1 MLLCYNSI
9 RKRKEVGNNMNTLTY
24 NCLADHRMYVMTC
37 KDESLD
43 TYMKMMFEN
52 DVYKV
57 NLNDE
62 VEFTSYSDYEQW
74 KKVANNINTLT
85 YNLKNDFNNYV
96 ITCNDEWLD
105 MYMELLFENGAYR
118 VNLNNNVVFA
128 DLSTYE
134 SWKQVMEE

>member
-1 MLLCYNSI
+1 
-9 RKRKEVGNNMNTLTY
+9 MNTLTY
-24 NCLADHRMYVMTC
+24 RCLADPLTYEMTC
-37 KDESLD
+37 RDDALD

-62 VEFTSYSDYEQW
+62 VEFTSYSQYESW
-74 KKVANNINTLT
+74 KNEKNHINTLT

-128 DLSTYE
+128 DLSTYDL
-134 SWKQVMEE
+134 WKNEK

>member
-1 MLLCYNSI
+1 
-9 RKRKEVGNNMNTLTY
+9 MNTLTY
-24 NCLADHRMYVMTC
+24 RCLADPLTYEMTC
-37 KDESLD
+37 RDDALD

-62 VEFTSYSDYEQW
+62 VEFTSYADYEQW
-74 KKVANNINTLT
+74 KNEKNHINTLT

-105 MYMELLFENGAYR
+105 MYMQLLFENGAYR

-134 SWKQVMEE
+134 LWKNEK

>member
-1 MLLCYNSI
+1 
-9 RKRKEVGNNMNTLTY
+9 MNTLTY
-24 NCLADHRMYVMTC
+24 RCLADHRTYVMTC
-37 KDESLD
+37 SDDALD

-62 VEFTSYSDYEQW
+62 LEFTSYSDYEKW
-74 KKVANNINTLT
+74 KNVKTNINTLT

-96 ITCNDEWLD
+96 ITCKDEWLD
-105 MYMELLFENGAYR
+105 MYMQLLFENDAYR

-128 DLSTYE
+128 DLSTYDL
-134 SWKQVMEE
+134 WKNGK

>member
-1 MLLCYNSI
+1 
-9 RKRKEVGNNMNTLTY
+9 MNTLTY
-24 NCLADHRMYVMTC
+24 RCLADPLTYEMTC
-37 KDESLD
+37 RNDALD

-62 VEFTSYSDYEQW
+62 VEFTSYADYESW
-74 KKVANNINTLT
+74 KNEKNSINTLT

-134 SWKQVMEE
+134 LWKNEK

>member
-1 MLLCYNSI
+1 
-9 RKRKEVGNNMNTLTY
+9 MNTLTY
-24 NCLADHRMYVMTC
+24 RCLADPLTYEMTC
-37 KDESLD
+37 RDDALD

-62 VEFTSYSDYEQW
+62 VEFTSYADYESW
-74 KKVANNINTLT
+74 KNEKNHINTLT

-105 MYMELLFENGAYR
+105 MYMQLLFENGAYR

-134 SWKQVMEE
+134 LWKNEK

>member
-24 NCLADHRMYVMTC
+24 NLRNDTQTYVM
-37 KDESLD
+37 
-43 TYMKMMFEN
+43 
-52 DVYKV
+52 
-57 NLNDE
+57 
-62 VEFTSYSDYEQW
+62 
-74 KKVANNINTLT
+74 
-85 YNLKNDFNNYV
+85 
-96 ITCNDEWLD
+96 TCNDEWLD

-134 SWKQVMEE
+134 LWKNGK

>member
-1 MLLCYNSI
+1 
-9 RKRKEVGNNMNTLTY
+9 MNTLTY
-24 NCLADHRMYVMTC
+24 RCLADHRMYVMTC

-43 TYMKMMFEN
+43 TYMKMMFKN

-62 VEFTSYSDYEQW
+62 VEFTSYSQYENW
-74 KKVANNINTLT
+74 KNEKNNINTLT

-118 VNLNNNVVFA
+118 VNLNNIVVFA
-128 DLSTYE
+128 DLSTYDL
-134 SWKQVMEE
+134 WKNGK

>member
-1 MLLCYNSI
+1 
-9 RKRKEVGNNMNTLTY
+9 MNTLTY
-24 NCLADHRMYVMTC
+24 RCLADHRTYVMTC
-37 KDESLD
+37 KDETLD
-43 TYMKMMFEN
+43 AHMKMMFEN

-62 VEFTSYSDYEQW
+62 VEFTSYSDYEKW
-74 KKVANNINTLT
+74 KNEKKNNINTLT

-105 MYMELLFENGAYR
+105 MYMQLLFENGAYR
-118 VNLNNNVVFA
+118 VNFNNIVVFA

-134 SWKQVMEE
+134 SWKNAK

>member
-1 MLLCYNSI
+1 
-9 RKRKEVGNNMNTLTY
+9 MNTLTY
-24 NCLADHRMYVMTC
+24 RCLADPLTYEMTC
-37 KDESLD
+37 RDDALD

-62 VEFTSYSDYEQW
+62 VEFTSYSQYESW
-74 KKVANNINTLT
+74 KNEKNSINTLT

-134 SWKQVMEE
+134 LWKNGK

>member
-1 MLLCYNSI
+1 
-9 RKRKEVGNNMNTLTY
+9 MNTLTY
-24 NCLADHRMYVMTC
+24 RCLADYRTYVMTC
-37 KDESLD
+37 SDDALD

-74 KKVANNINTLT
+74 KKVANNVNVNTLT

-96 ITCNDEWLD
+96 ITCKDEWLD
-105 MYMELLFENGAYR
+105 MYMQLLFENGAYR

-134 SWKQVMEE
+134 LWKNEK

>member
-1 MLLCYNSI
+1 
-9 RKRKEVGNNMNTLTY
+9 MNTLTY
-24 NCLADHRMYVMTC
+24 RCLADPLTYEMTC
-37 KDESLD
+37 RDDALD
-43 TYMKMMFEN
+43 TYMKTMFDESL

-62 VEFTSYSDYEQW
+62 VEFTSYADYEKW
-74 KKVANNINTLT
+74 KNEKTNINTLT

-105 MYMELLFENGAYR
+105 MYMQLLFENGAYR

-134 SWKQVMEE
+134 SWKNGK

>member
-1 MLLCYNSI
+1 
-9 RKRKEVGNNMNTLTY
+9 MNTLTY
-24 NCLADHRMYVMTC
+24 RCLADPLTYEMTC
-37 KDESLD
+37 RDDALD

-62 VEFTSYSDYEQW
+62 VEFTSYADYESW
-74 KKVANNINTLT
+74 KNEKNSINTLT

-105 MYMELLFENGAYR
+105 MYMELLFKNGAYR

-134 SWKQVMEE
+134 SWKNEK

>member
-24 NCLADHRMYVMTC
+24 RCLADHRTYVLTC
-37 KDESLD
+37 NDESLD
-43 TYMKMMFEN
+43 LYMKLFFEN

-62 VEFTSYSDYEQW
+62 VEFTSYSQYESW
-74 KKVANNINTLT
+74 KNEKNSINTLT

-105 MYMELLFENGAYR
+105 MYMQLLFENGAYR

-128 DLSTYE
+128 ALSTYE
-134 SWKQVMEE
+134 SWKRAMEE

>member
-1 MLLCYNSI
+1 
-9 RKRKEVGNNMNTLTY
+9 MNTLTY
-24 NCLADHRMYVMTC
+24 RCLADHRTYVMTC

-43 TYMKMMFEN
+43 AYMKMMFEN

-62 VEFTSYSDYEQW
+62 VEFTSYSDYEKW
-74 KKVANNINTLT
+74 KNEKKNNINTLT

-105 MYMELLFENGAYR
+105 MYMQLLFENGAYR
-118 VNLNNNVVFA
+118 VNFNNIVVFA

-134 SWKQVMEE
+134 LWKNEK

>member
-1 MLLCYNSI
+1 
-9 RKRKEVGNNMNTLTY
+9 MNTLTY
-24 NCLADHRMYVMTC
+24 RCLADHRTYVMTC

-43 TYMKMMFEN
+43 TYMRMMFEN

-62 VEFTSYSDYEQW
+62 VEFTSYADYENW
-74 KKVANNINTLT
+74 KNEKNHINTLT

-96 ITCNDEWLD
+96 ITCNDEMLD
-105 MYMELLFENGAYR
+105 MYMELLFENVAYR
-118 VNLNNNVVFA
+118 VKLNNNVVFA

-134 SWKQVMEE
+134 LWKNEK

>member
-1 MLLCYNSI
+1 
-9 RKRKEVGNNMNTLTY
+9 MNTLTY
-24 NCLADHRMYVMTC
+24 RCLADPLTYEMTC
-37 KDESLD
+37 RDDALD

-62 VEFTSYSDYEQW
+62 VEFTSYADYEKW
-74 KKVANNINTLT
+74 KNEKNNINTLT

-134 SWKQVMEE
+134 LWKNEK

>member
-1 MLLCYNSI
+1 
-9 RKRKEVGNNMNTLTY
+9 MNTLTY
-24 NCLADHRMYVMTC
+24 RCLADHRTYVMTC

-57 NLNDE
+57 KLNDE
-62 VEFTSYSDYEQW
+62 VEFTSYADYEKW
-74 KKVANNINTLT
+74 KNEKKNNINTLT

-105 MYMELLFENGAYR
+105 MYMQLLFENGAYR
-118 VNLNNNVVFA
+118 VNFNNIVVFG
-128 DLSTYE
+128 DLSTYDL
-134 SWKQVMEE
+134 WKNGK

>member
-1 MLLCYNSI
+1 
-9 RKRKEVGNNMNTLTY
+9 MNTLTY
-24 NCLADHRMYVMTC
+24 RCLADPLTYEMTC
-37 KDESLD
+37 RDDALD

-62 VEFTSYSDYEQW
+62 VEFTSYADYESW
-74 KKVANNINTLT
+74 KNEKNSINTLT

-134 SWKQVMEE
+134 LWKNEKK

>member
-1 MLLCYNSI
+1 
-9 RKRKEVGNNMNTLTY
+9 MNTLTY
-24 NCLADHRMYVMTC
+24 RCLADPLTYEMTC
-37 KDESLD
+37 RDDALD

-62 VEFTSYSDYEQW
+62 VEFTSYADYEQW
-74 KKVANNINTLT
+74 KKVANNVNVNTLT

-96 ITCNDEWLD
+96 ITCKDEWLD
-105 MYMELLFENGAYR
+105 MYMQLLFENGAYR

-134 SWKQVMEE
+134 LWKNEK

>member
-1 MLLCYNSI
+1 
-9 RKRKEVGNNMNTLTY
+9 MNTLTY
-24 NCLADHRMYVMTC
+24 RCLADHRTYVMTC
-37 KDESLD
+37 KDDALD

-74 KKVANNINTLT
+74 KKEKNNVNTLT

-96 ITCNDEWLD
+96 ITCKDEWLD
-105 MYMELLFENGAYR
+105 MYMQLLFENDAYR
-118 VNLNNNVVFA
+118 VNLNNNVVFP

-134 SWKQVMEE
+134 LWKNGK

>member
-1 MLLCYNSI
+1 
-9 RKRKEVGNNMNTLTY
+9 MNTLTY
-24 NCLADHRMYVMTC
+24 RCLADPLTYEMTC
-37 KDESLD
+37 RDDALD

-62 VEFTSYSDYEQW
+62 VEFTSYADYESW
-74 KKVANNINTLT
+74 KNEKNSINTLT

-96 ITCNDEWLD
+96 ITCKDEWLD
-105 MYMELLFENGAYR
+105 MYMQLLFENGAYR
-118 VNLNNNVVFA
+118 VELNNNVVFA

-134 SWKQVMEE
+134 LWKNEK

>member
-1 MLLCYNSI
+1 
-9 RKRKEVGNNMNTLTY
+9 MNTLTY
-24 NCLADHRMYVMTC
+24 RCLGDHRTYVMTC

-43 TYMKMMFEN
+43 AYMKMMFDEDL

-74 KKVANNINTLT
+74 KKVANHINTLT

-96 ITCNDEWLD
+96 ITCKDELLD
-105 MYMELLFENGAYR
+105 IYMQLLFENGAYR
-118 VNLNNNVVFA
+118 VKLNNNVVFA

-134 SWKQVMEE
+134 LWKNEK